1 LAGIIGY
8 GVYIPRYRIE
18 QKEAAIPWG
27 SWAAGEKSVC
37 GTDEDIVTM
46 AAEATDNAMKHAAID
61 PAQIGAIYIGT
72 ASSPYIE
79 QYVTPI
85 LAETLGLPPDTTMI
99 DYSGSLNALANALL
113 GCLDAIAAK
122 RIKCGLVIGAE
133 NRATAPGTEGDANF
147 GAGAVALVVGATG
160 TIADFE
166 GLHTYSTFFLDR
178 WRSVKDSWVSNLND
192 YRFDREYGYQKHVA
206 EACKGLLEKLGK
218 KAQDYNYIVFAQPD
232 ERIPSLPA
240 KDLGIQKDRL
250 APGIASIL
258 GDLGSCSTF
267 ISLAGVLDKAKPDET
282 ILIASYGSGASNA
295 MSLVVRNGITRK
307 KKQLVPLEKY
317 INRKQNITYTSYV
330 RAREQL
336 KRAPY

>member
-8 GVYIPRYRIE
+8 GVYIPRFRIE

-27 SWAAGEKSVC
+27 SWAGGEKSVC

-46 AAEATDNAMKHAAID
+46 AAEATDNAMKHAGID
-61 PAQIGAIYIGT
+61 PSQIGAIYIGT

-85 LAETLGLPPDTTMI
+85 LAETLGLPPETTMI

-147 GAGAVALVVGATG
+147 GAGAVAMVIGGAG

-218 KAQDYNYIVFAQPD
+218 KAQDYTYTVFAQPD

-250 APGIASIL
+250 APGIASTL

-282 ILIASYGSGASNA
+282 ILLASYGSGASNA

-307 KKQLVPLEKY
+307 KKQLFPLEKY
-317 INRKQNITYTSYV
+317 VNRKQCITYTSYV

>member
-8 GVYIPRYRIE
+8 GIYIPKFRIE

-27 SWAAGEKSVC
+27 SWAGGEKSVC
-37 GTDEDIVTM
+37 GADEDVVTM
-46 AAEATDNAMKHAAID
+46 AAEATDNAMKHAGID

-79 QYVTPI
+79 QYVAPI
-85 LAETLGLPPDTTMI
+85 LAETLGLRPETTMM

-122 RIKCGLVIGAE
+122 RITCGLVIGAE
-133 NRATAPGTEGDANF
+133 NRATALGTEGDANF
-147 GAGAVALVVGATG
+147 GAGAMAMVIGTTG

-206 EACKGLLEKLGK
+206 EACKGLLEKLDR
-218 KAQDYNYIVFAQPD
+218 KAQDYTYTVFAQPD
-232 ERIPSLPA
+232 DRIPSLPA
-240 KDLGIQKDRL
+240 KDLGIQKEGL
-250 APGIASIL
+250 APGIASVL
-258 GDLGSCSTF
+258 GDLGSCSAF
-267 ISLAGVLDKAKPDET
+267 ISLAGVLDKAKPNET
-282 ILIASYGSGASNA
+282 ILLASYGSGSSNA
-295 MSLVVRNGITRK
+295 MSLTVRNQIDKKRK
-307 KKQLVPLEKY
+307 LIVPLEKY
-317 INRKQNITYTSYV
+317 TNRKQYITYTSYLRV
-330 RAREQL
+330 KEHV
-336 KRAPY
+336 KRGPY

>member
-1 LAGIIGY
+1 MAGIIGY
-8 GVYIPRYRIE
+8 GVYVPRYRIE

-27 SWAAGEKSVC
+27 SWAGGEKAVC
-37 GTDEDIVTM
+37 GADEDVVTM
-46 AAEATDNAMKHAAID
+46 AAEATDNAMKHAGID
-61 PAQIGAIYIGT
+61 PSQIGAIHIGT

-79 QYVTPI
+79 QLVTPI
-85 LAETLGLPPDTTMI
+85 LAETMGLSPETTMI

-147 GAGAVALVVGATG
+147 GAGAFAMVIGTTG

-166 GLHTYSTFFLDR
+166 GVHTYSTLFLDR

-192 YRFDREYGYQKHVA
+192 NRFDREYGYQKHVS
-206 EACKGLLEKLGK
+206 EACKGLLEKLGR
-218 KAQDYNYIVFAQPD
+218 KAQDYTCVVFAQPD
-232 ERIPSLPA
+232 ERIPGLPA
-240 KDLGIQKDRL
+240 KDLGIQKERL
-250 APGIASIL
+250 APAIASVL

-267 ISLAGVLDKAKPDET
+267 ISLASILDKAKPDET
-282 ILIASYGSGASNA
+282 ILLASYGSGASNA
-295 MSLVVRNGITRK
+295 MSLVVRNGITK
-307 KKQLVPLEKY
+307 KRKQLIPLEKY
-317 INRKQNITYTSYV
+317 INRKQYITYTSYV
-330 RAREQL
+330 RTREHL